1 MKDFFLG
8 FYFIPNFKLISSSYL
23 LYAFNFKIFL
33 GDVGNSAQGMV
44 KVGPPLPT
52 YFPKTQS
59 ERIYLNVISF

>member
-1 MKDFFLG
+1 MLS
-8 FYFIPNFKLISSSYL
+8 ISKY
-23 LYAFNFKIFL
+23 FL